1 MGEPLPN
8 GRSGSVGFAALG
20 ILPAL
25 RVGLATGFH
34 EPLDLPQGPLQNFRI
49 EKVQGTEGLV
59 LLGGRNLEG
68 GSEIGQELLNTALIQ
83 LVRAFQAMEKHI
95 AADPVPI
102 RSEERRVGKECRSVL
117 AA

>member
-1 MGEPLPN
+1 MGEPLLN
-8 GRSGSVGFAALG
+8 ERSSSVGFGAFD
-20 ILPAL
+20 LPPAR
-25 RVGLATGFH
+25 RVGRATGFH

-95 AADPVPI
+95 AADPVPVTVFGAG
-102 RSEERRVGKECRSVL
+102 RKL
-117 AA
+117 L